1 MPKKIDGGT
10 PSLLDKY
17 DDARFTRKYQ
27 RTAFDKD
34 TVDNFANQPGSINH
48 RVSSR
53 DMWQHGAAYSKGV
66 LSKEQ
71 YIALS
76 DAVAGGSND
85 TEARQAFLDKP
96 TVHNFWPHY
105 DELNDQL
112 HNLRK
117 GDASANQRIGQH
129 FDPGVR
135 PSATRKRERSLSPVS
150 RQQVGTL
157 IENGVPVRFRVGHN
171 GHIQS
176 STDQQGIPP
185 EQVEA
190 SIKNVTDVPFSY
202 ATEQNKAG
210 VPHHFTF
217 ASDSSLGD

>member
-1 MPKKIDGGT
+1 MPDKIDGGRA
-10 PSLLDKY
+10 SFLDKY
-17 DDARFTRKYQ
+17 DDARFARKYQ
-27 RTAFDKD
+27 RASFGKE
-34 TVDNFANQPGSINH
+34 TVDSFADQPGSINH
-48 RVSSR
+48 RVSLR
-53 DMWQHGAAYSKGV
+53 DMWQHGAAYAKGV

-71 YIALS
+71 YTALS
-76 DAVAGGSND
+76 DAVAGGPND

-96 TVHNFWPHY
+96 TVHNFWPHFE
-105 DELNDQL
+105 ELNDQP

-129 FDPGVR
+129 FDPGVG
-135 PSATRKRERSLSPVS
+135 PSTTRKRKRSLSPVS

-171 GHIQS
+171 GRVQS
-176 STDQQGIPP
+176 STDEQGIAP
-185 EQVEA
+185 EQLEA

-202 ATEQNKAG
+202 TVDETKAG

-217 ASDSSLGD
+217 ASDSSFGD